1 MEKPWE
7 LKNSTIRIEDTR
19 ETYIIFCEDSTC
31 EKLYLDNFNDKK
43 VKINTISNY
52 KSHLSNVVNAISYC
66 HENRLFNEEEIIDRE
81 GLHVW
86 CVYDADF
93 NKSVS
98 NTNEKVT
105 YNESIPMAKKHN
117 INVAWSNDAFELWVL
132 LHFEEVPINIE
143 TSSRE
148 YYYHHLDDIFKNLKE
163 QNELLIKAMQH
174 STFSYKKDL
183 KKHRCFN
190 EIVKPLLILKEN
202 RDLAISR
209 AKTLH
214 LHFLSKTKKISE
226 MAPCTCMYLLVED
239 ILSRQGK

>member
-7 LKNSTIRIEDTR
+7 LKDSTNRIEDTR

-31 EKLYLDNFNDKK
+31 EKLYLDSFNNIG
-43 VKINTISNY
+43 VKINTISNQ

-66 HENRLFNEEEIIDRE
+66 QENRLFNEQDIIEKE

-93 NKSVS
+93 NKSTS
-98 NTNEKVT
+98 NTEKDVT
-105 YNESIPMAKKHN
+105 YNESIPMAEKHN

-132 LHFEEVPINIE
+132 LHFEEVPINEQTI
-143 TSSRE
+143 SRE
-148 YYYHHLDDIFKNLKE
+148 YYYQRLDKIFRNLEEK
-163 QNELLIKAMQH
+163 NELLIKAMLH
-174 STFSYKKDL
+174 PTFSYKKDL
-183 KKHRCFN
+183 KKRRCFN
-190 EIVKPLLILKEN
+190 EIVKPHLILNKN

-214 LHFLSKTKKISE
+214 LHFISKTKKFSK
-226 MAPCTCMYLLVED
+226 MAPCTCMYMLVED
-239 ILSRQGK
+239 ILSRQNK